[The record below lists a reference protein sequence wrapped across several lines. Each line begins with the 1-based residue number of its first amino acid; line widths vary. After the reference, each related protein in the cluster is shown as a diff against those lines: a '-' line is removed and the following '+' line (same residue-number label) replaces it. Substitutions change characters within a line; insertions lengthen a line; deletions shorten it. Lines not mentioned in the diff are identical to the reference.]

1 MLTFLTKYLY
11 RLLISIITFFALPSV
26 AQTDTSRIIHRIAVD
41 VVPGTIIHTNRFL
54 KGENP
59 EERTMN
65 HAFAVHLKYAFQQ
78 ASGSKKAQIYKGAY
92 QGVGAGW
99 ADFNSQLGHPF
110 TVYLFQGAR
119 IATVCQRLTFNYEW
133 NLGLA
138 MGWNPYNAVDN
149 VSNLVIG
156 SKVTA
161 YIDAD
166 FYLSYRLSRQL
177 DFNIGVSVTHYSNG
191 NTKFPNAGLNT
202 AGIRAGLAYYMNR
215 PTSEAPVLTLPP
227 FTQGVTCDVLLY
239 GAWHKRGMYSHE
251 GGAFALPGTFGV
263 MGFNINPM
271 YNVNHWLNVGL
282 SVDGVYDKGVNLHII
297 GDPPYE
303 ADDVELP
310 NASKQMAVGLSART
324 EFVRPYFTINLG
336 LGMNVINRTSDFKG
350 LYEVLALKINMS
362 RRMFAHIGYT
372 LNDFRSPR
380 HLMLGVGYRFGKPR
394 R

>member
-1 MLTFLTKYLY
+1 MILNAKYLY
-11 RLLISIITFFALPSV
+11 RAVIIQIAFTALPLV
-26 AQTDTSRIIHRIAVD
+26 AQTDSTHLIHRIAVD

-65 HAFAVHLKYAFQQ
+65 HAFSVHLKYAFQQ
-78 ASGSKKAQIYKGAY
+78 APNSKIAQIYKGAY
-92 QGVGAGW
+92 QGVGVGW
-99 ADFNSQLGHPF
+99 AEFNPQLGHPV
-110 TVYLFQGAR
+110 TAYLFQGAR
-119 IATVCQRLTFNYEW
+119 IATVCPRLTFNYEW

-138 MGWNPYNAVDN
+138 MGWNPYNADNN

-161 YIDAD
+161 YINAD
-166 FYLSYRLSRQL
+166 FYLAYRLSRQIDL
-177 DFNIGVSVTHYSNG
+177 NVGASVTHYSNG

-202 AGIRAGLAYYMNR
+202 AGIRAGLAYYINR
-215 PTSEAPVLTLPP
+215 PATEASFQAYPSFAKGL
-227 FTQGVTCDVLLY
+227 TCDVLLY

-263 MGFNINPM
+263 VGFNINPM

-282 SVDGVYDKGVNLHII
+282 SVDGVYDEGANLHVI

-303 ADDVELP
+303 SDDVEKP
-310 NASKQMAVGLSART
+310 NTNKQMAMGLSART
-324 EFVRPYFTINLG
+324 EFVMPYFTINLG
-336 LGMNVINRTSDFKG
+336 VGMNVVNRTSDFKG

-362 RRMFAHIGYT
+362 RRVFAHIGYT

-380 HLMLGVGYRFGKPR
+380 HLMLGMGYRFGKPR

>member
-1 MLTFLTKYLY
+1 MILNAKYLY
-11 RLLISIITFFALPSV
+11 RAVIIQIAFTALPLV
-26 AQTDTSRIIHRIAVD
+26 AQTDSTHLIHRIAVD

-65 HAFAVHLKYAFQQ
+65 HAFSVHLKYAFQQ
-78 ASGSKKAQIYKGAY
+78 APNSKIAQIYKGAY
-92 QGVGAGW
+92 QGVGVGW
-99 ADFNSQLGHPF
+99 AEFNPQLGHPV
-110 TVYLFQGAR
+110 TAYLFQGAR
-119 IATVCQRLTFNYEW
+119 IATVCPRLTFNYEW

-138 MGWNPYNAVDN
+138 MGWNPYNADNN

-161 YIDAD
+161 YINAD
-166 FYLSYRLSRQL
+166 FYLSYCLSRQFDL
-177 DFNIGVSVTHYSNG
+177 NVGASLTHYSNG

-202 AGIRAGLAYYMNR
+202 AGIRAGLAYYINR
-215 PTSEAPVLTLPP
+215 PATEASFQAYPSFSKGL
-227 FTQGVTCDVLLY
+227 TCDVLLY

-263 MGFNINPM
+263 VGFNINPM

-282 SVDGVYDKGVNLHII
+282 SVDGVYDEGANLHVI

-303 ADDVELP
+303 SDDVERP
-310 NASKQMAVGLSART
+310 NTNKQMAMGLSART
-324 EFVRPYFTINLG
+324 EFVMPYFTINLG
-336 LGMNVINRTSDFKG
+336 VGMNVVNRTSDFKG

-362 RRMFAHIGYT
+362 RRVFAHIGYT

-380 HLMLGVGYRFGKPR
+380 HLMLGMGYRFGKPR